1 MSVSSTIPV
10 PWYHTAEPRAGPGW
24 AGSPGCSWASCRAAG
39 MQGCRAAL
47 FCSTHICCQQLLTVI
62 NAGNADFSL
71 AHIEEVVGVGG
82 DKEEI
87 CRYVGHL

>member
-1 MSVSSTIPV
+1 MCPAPSQSHGTIQQSP
-10 PWYHTAEPRAGPGW
+10 ELGLAGQAPL
-24 AGSPGCSWASCRAAG
+24 AAAG
-39 MQGCRAAL
+39 LAAELLGCRAAL